1 MTRLRELKESL
12 AWIDD
17 PTMTD
22 GADPAARHWATE
34 CRSLISDMERARVLL
49 RKVERLS
56 PYSDKDFRLG
66 GYFRVGDVSLVQEDI
81 RAFLQEQEPSE

>member
-34 CRSLISDMERARVLL
+34 CRSLLSDLERARALL
-49 RKVERLS
+49 KYFFERRNDALTTTE
-56 PYSDKDFRLG
+56 K
-66 GYFRVGDVSLVQEDI
+66 EDEA
-81 RAFLQEQEPSE
+81 RAFLQEQGPSE

>member
-34 CRSLISDMERARVLL
+34 CRSLLSDLERARAL
-49 RKVERLS
+49 VERIAQHPCIRRQAEFGGNADNPNCS
-56 PYSDKDFRLG
+56 QCYSC
-66 GYFRVGDVSLVQEDI
+66 EA